1 MTFGD
6 LVDATIITAFPLL
19 LLTPLCFSS
28 KKTNIIII
36 IIKLKDRAQ
45 NVVAF
50 IGSCYPGPQG
60 RGRAGDLWKNTRA
73 VAPRSKLKMHVT
85 LSLGPL
91 TVSRTERA
99 ASE

>member
-1 MTFGD
+1 MIFGD
-6 LVDATIITAFPLL
+6 LVDVTVITAFPPLF
-19 LLTPLCFSS
+19 LTPLCFSS

-36 IIKLKDRAQ
+36 IKLKDRDQ

-73 VAPRSKLKMHVT
+73 VAPRSKLKIHVT

>member
-6 LVDATIITAFPLL
+6 LVDVTVITAFPPL

-45 NVVAF
+45 NVV
-50 IGSCYPGPQG
+50 
-60 RGRAGDLWKNTRA
+60 
-73 VAPRSKLKMHVT
+73 
-85 LSLGPL
+85 LS
-91 TVSRTERA
+91 
-99 ASE
+99 